1 MLTILQNWRP
11 ATSVEMHSRFITEVS
26 AVFNP
31 FSPKAKT
38 ARLFLSF
45 LPPDA
50 RQTMKVNT
58 KLLPRA
64 SRDPSLVQ
72 VKFSEFASSA
82 NLTILTKASE
92 DGKDMKLDPEVL
104 GIKGVLEEVN
114 RHSRILAR
122 QEELSGN

>member
-1 MLTILQNWRP
+1 
-11 ATSVEMHSRFITEVS
+11 
-26 AVFNP
+26 
-31 FSPKAKT
+31 
-38 ARLFLSF
+38 
-45 LPPDA
+45 
-50 RQTMKVNT
+50 VNT

-72 VKFSEFASSA
+72 VKF
-82 NLTILTKASE
+82 K